1 MRPGKETVQLYVSAP
16 QGALGKPA
24 LELKAFQKT
33 RLLQPGETACVSLT
47 VPEEQLA
54 SYDDSGVT
62 GAKSAY
68 VLEPGD
74 YFFYVG
80 NSIRER
86 KAVQID
92 GKAAWSVSSLIVTEQ
107 LEEALAPVK
116 AFRRMKPG
124 AADENG
130 VRSWNMNL
138 RRFRQRIWKNGFPA
152 ECRRNF
158 RRPDTGE
165 SHCGMWRTGKLPWRI
180 LSLSLQMTTCRQS
193 SGARG

>member
-1 MRPGKETVQLYVSAP
+1 MENGQKCIRVQVQVENIGMRPGKETVQLYVSAP

-33 RLLQPGETACVSLT
+33 RLLQPGETACVSFT

-80 NSIRER
+80 TASVNGRLCRLTER
-86 KAVQID
+86 LRGPFLPDCYGTA
-92 GKAAWSVSSLIVTEQ
+92 GGGACAGESVPSDETWRG
-107 LEEALAPVK
+107 
-116 AFRRMKPG
+116 RRK
-124 AADENG
+124 
-130 VRSWNMNL
+130 W
-138 RRFRQRIWKNGFPA
+138 
-152 ECRRNF
+152 
-158 RRPDTGE
+158 RPDAG
-165 SHCGMWRTGKLPWRI
+165 I
-180 LSLSLQMTTCRQS
+180 
-193 SGARG
+193 